1 MATRGW
7 ENLFMFL
14 RLVSYLGDD
23 VLEPLSKFQRL
34 IRGDH
39 PEITLTAKMVCGF
52 GENRRLNE
60 KS

>member
-1 MATRGW
+1 
-7 ENLFMFL
+7 MFL